1 VSATEL
7 IVARNKRQRNGSELP
22 NVSLNQRTLK
32 PIAAIAPMCSQTL
45 YQKVAIRTERHKHCL
60 K

>member
-22 NVSLNQRTLK
+22 NVSLNQLK
-32 PIAAIAPMCSQTL
+32 HIAAIAPMCSQTL